1 MDKNSKEYK
10 NLKREMDNYLKD
22 KEKQREKQNINSLG
36 FSRGVYP
43 STEYQKILKKRY
55 KANNYVNEN
64 KTLTIILYIAIF
76 ILVLLFLVSII

>member
-10 NLKREMDNYLKD
+10 KLKIEMDNYLKN
-22 KEKQREKQNINSLG
+22 KEKQREKQRLNSLG

-55 KANNYVNEN
+55 KDNNQESDN
-64 KTLTIILYIAIF
+64 KLLQAILYIAII
-76 ILVLLFLVSII
+76 ILVLLFLISMI